1 MNLDPGAFSEKKRRL
16 LERLLK
22 EKGVQ
27 RDPDASITPRADREK
42 ARQSFLQEGL
52 WFLDRLDPG
61 KATYNIPCAARLR
74 GKLDT
79 EALAHTF
86 GALLERHE
94 ILRTRFPEI
103 GGVPHQVVDPPRG
116 FELPTRDLSG
126 MPASEREAEAL
137 RIATEEARNPFDLT
151 RGPVFRALLLK
162 LGELEHVLVISIH
175 HIVSDGW
182 SMGVFTRDLIG
193 LYEAFVQDPSRTAPL
208 KPLAIQFAD
217 YAEWQR
223 RWLTGARYERLF
235 SFWKSRLD
243 GCEQLV
249 LPIDRPRSAGSSGA
263 GAHHTFR
270 ITPELTERWR
280 AFSKDAG
287 ATPFVALL
295 AAFEVLLHTYSGQ
308 EDMVIGSP
316 VANRNKSELEPLIG
330 YFVNVL
336 PFRTDLS
343 GNPTF
348 RELIERVR
356 ESVDS
361 VHAHQEM
368 PFSKLV
374 EDLKPPRSPGA
385 NPIYQVEFTLLA
397 PEHAP
402 PVFGYG
408 FRSPVQETHRMAG
421 VTLHPMEVESGVS
434 KFDLVV
440 LLWDAPVGICGT
452 FEYNP
457 DLFDAATIEALAAR
471 FDTLVQRLIAAPD
484 SRLATWRAEF
494 ASQNPTQRRPAK
506 RFQPVRRKLITPEKG
521 S

>member
-1 MNLDPGAFSEKKRRL
+1 MSFSADKRKL

-22 EKGVQ
+22 EKGVR
-27 RDPDASITPRADREK
+27 RDSEASIARRSDPER

-74 GKLDT
+74 GPLRA
-79 EALAHTF
+79 EVLARAI
-86 GALLERHE
+86 GGLLERHE
-94 ILRTRFPEI
+94 VLRSRFPEI
-103 GGVPHQVVDPPRG
+103 DGVPHQVVEAPG
-116 FELPTRDLSG
+116 SFELSQHDLSG
-126 MPASEREAEAL
+126 LPSAEREAEASRL
-137 RIATEEARNPFDLT
+137 ATEEARQPFDLSK
-151 RGPVFRALLLK
+151 GPVFRALLIRLD
-162 LGELEHVLVISIH
+162 ELEHVLVFSIH

-182 SMGVFTRDLIG
+182 SMGVFTRDLIA
-193 LYEAFVQDPSRTAPL
+193 LYEAFEQDLGAASPL
-208 KPLAIQFAD
+208 EPLSIQFGD

-223 RWLTGARYERLF
+223 RWLTGERYEKLF
-235 SFWKSRLD
+235 SFWKSRMD
-243 GCEQLV
+243 GCAQLS
-249 LPIDRPRSAGSSGA
+249 LPTDRPRSPSSSGA
-263 GAHHTFR
+263 GAHYTFAM
-270 ITPELTERWR
+270 TPELTERWH
-280 AFSKDAG
+280 AFSKQVG
-287 ATPFVALL
+287 TTSFVALL
-295 AAFEVLLHTYSGQ
+295 AAFKVLLFTYSGQ
-308 EDMVIGSP
+308 EDIVVGSP
-316 VANRNKSELEPLIG
+316 VANRNRSELEPLIG

-336 PFRTDLS
+336 PFRTDLG

-356 ESVDS
+356 ESVDG

-374 EDLKPPRSPGA
+374 EDLKPPRTPGA

-408 FRSPVQETHRMAG
+408 FRSPVEEVHRMG
-421 VTLHPMEVESGVS
+421 SVSLLPMEVESGVS

-457 DLFDAATIEALAAR
+457 DLFDVATIEALSAR
-471 FDTLVQRLIAAPD
+471 FKDLVERLMAAPD
-484 SRLATWRAEF
+484 SRLASWKQEF
-494 ASQNPTQRRPAK
+494 APKAPPPKPARGFK
-506 RFQPVRRKLITPEKG
+506 PVRRKVITPEQG
-521 S
+521 T